1 MRPVQKSFA
10 NGITP
15 LMLKILIEI
24 ITEYDALCARNMIK
38 LCANSDEHMFVSKR
52 PEKNEMIYIV
62 FAPGHSFL
70 TRRKF

>member
-24 ITEYDALCARNMIK
+24 ITEYDALRARNMTK
-38 LCANSDEHMFVSKR
+38 LCVNSDEHMFVSKR
-52 PEKNEMIYIV
+52 PEKM
-62 FAPGHSFL
+62 
-70 TRRKF
+70 R